1 MRKRNIFVTI
11 LACMLST
18 GVYAQQMSLKDLFNI
33 AEENSEQ
40 LRINRTAVSSA
51 EEGIKSAKAAK
62 LPEVGVEVSIGYL
75 GDGKLGDRDFSDWQH
90 IDNPHFM
97 NNFAVKASQVIYT
110 GGAIKSGIRLAELG
124 KDMAELSLQ
133 NNRQEVRFVITGQY
147 LDICRLQNQRRVIEE
162 NIALTDTII
171 ANTKVR
177 VAQGTALDNDI
188 TRYELQRENLLL
200 EKRRLSDALDI
211 LRHQLGTTL
220 HTDLTGVEFSI
231 DGNIAS
237 TLASRSENDWQSDAL
252 QGNVGLKQA
261 EKAINI
267 SEQQLKLK
275 KSDLLPKV
283 AVIAENHFDGP
294 ITIEVPVIDK
304 NFNYWFAGIGV
315 QYQLS
320 SLWKSKKDVNKARI
334 DVRQAQEQRNL
345 AQEGI
350 NRAVQAAYTNLLTSE
365 SELNMRQKS
374 VQLALEHY
382 DVTYNRYNNGLCLL
396 TDMLDAAS
404 TRLSSE
410 TALVNARIDIIYNY
424 YQLKYLTSSL

>member
-11 LACMLST
+11 LACILST
-18 GVYAQQMSLKDLFNI
+18 GVYAQQMSLKDLFTI

-75 GDGKLGDRDFSDWQH
+75 GDGKLGDRDFSNWQH

-124 KDMAELSLQ
+124 KDMAELTLQ
-133 NNRQEVRFVITGQY
+133 NNRQEVRFVIAGQY
-147 LDICRLQNQRRVIEE
+147 LAICRLQNQRRVIEE

-177 VAQGTALDNDI
+177 VAEGTALDNDI

-211 LRHQLGTTL
+211 FRHQLGTTL

-237 TLASRSENDWQSDAL
+237 TLANRSENDWQSDAL
-252 QGNVGLKQA
+252 QSNIGLKQA
-261 EKAINI
+261 EKAINL
-267 SEQQLKLK
+267 SELQLKLK
-275 KSDLLPKV
+275 KSDLLPKI

-365 SELNMRQKS
+365 AELNMRQKS

-382 DVTYNRYNNGLCLL
+382 DVTLNRYNNGLCLL

>member
-11 LACMLST
+11 LACILST
-18 GVYAQQMSLKDLFNI
+18 GVYAQQMSLKDLFTI

-75 GDGKLGDRDFSDWQH
+75 GDGKLGDRDFSNWQH
-90 IDNPHFM
+90 IDNPHFKK
-97 NNFAVKASQVIYT
+97 NIAVKASQVIYT

-124 KDMAELSLQ
+124 KDMAELTLQ
-133 NNRQEVRFVITGQY
+133 NNRQEVRFVIAGQY

-177 VAQGTALDNDI
+177 VAEGTALDNDI

-211 LRHQLGTTL
+211 FRHQLGTTL

-231 DGNIAS
+231 DGSIAS
-237 TLASRSENDWQSDAL
+237 ALAHRSENARQSDAL
-252 QGNVGLKQA
+252 QSNIGLKQA
-261 EKAINI
+261 EKAINL
-267 SEQQLKLK
+267 SELQLKLK
-275 KSDLLPKV
+275 KSDLLPKI

-315 QYQLS
+315 QYQLF

-334 DVRQAQEQRNL
+334 DVRQSQEQRNL

-350 NRAVQAAYTNLLTSE
+350 NRAVQAAYTTLLTSE
-365 SELNMRQKS
+365 AELNMRQKS

-382 DVTYNRYNNGLCLL
+382 DVTLNRYNNGLCLL

>member
-11 LACMLST
+11 LACILST
-18 GVYAQQMSLKDLFNI
+18 GVYAQQMSLKDLFTI

-75 GDGKLGDRDFSDWQH
+75 GDGKLGDRDFSNWQH

-124 KDMAELSLQ
+124 KDMAELTLQ
-133 NNRQEVRFVITGQY
+133 NNRQEVRFVIAGQY

-177 VAQGTALDNDI
+177 VAEGTALDNDI

-211 LRHQLGTTL
+211 FRHQLGTTL

-237 TLASRSENDWQSDAL
+237 TLANRSENDWQSDAL
-252 QGNVGLKQA
+252 QSNIGLKQA
-261 EKAINI
+261 EKAINL
-267 SEQQLKLK
+267 SELQLKLK
-275 KSDLLPKV
+275 KSDLLPKI

-365 SELNMRQKS
+365 AELNMRQKS

-382 DVTYNRYNNGLCLL
+382 DVTLNRYNIGLCLL

>member
-11 LACMLST
+11 LACILST
-18 GVYAQQMSLKDLFNI
+18 GVYAQQMSLKDLFTI

-75 GDGKLGDRDFSDWQH
+75 GDGKLGDRDFSNWQH

-124 KDMAELSLQ
+124 KDMAELTLQ
-133 NNRQEVRFVITGQY
+133 NNRQEVRFVIAGQY

-177 VAQGTALDNDI
+177 VAEGTALDNDI

-211 LRHQLGTTL
+211 FRHQLGTTL

-237 TLASRSENDWQSDAL
+237 TLANRSENDWQSDAL
-252 QGNVGLKQA
+252 QSNIGLKQA
-261 EKAINI
+261 EKAINL
-267 SEQQLKLK
+267 SELQLKLK
-275 KSDLLPKV
+275 KSDLLPKI

-365 SELNMRQKS
+365 AELNMRQKS

-382 DVTYNRYNNGLCLL
+382 DVTLNRYNNGLCLL

>member
-1 MRKRNIFVTI
+1 MPT
-11 LACMLST
+11 
-18 GVYAQQMSLKDLFNI
+18 
-33 AEENSEQ
+33 
-40 LRINRTAVSSA
+40 
-51 EEGIKSAKAAK
+51 AAK
-62 LPEVGVEVSIGYL
+62 
-75 GDGKLGDRDFSDWQH
+75 
-90 IDNPHFM
+90 
-97 NNFAVKASQVIYT
+97 
-110 GGAIKSGIRLAELG
+110 
-124 KDMAELSLQ
+124 
-133 NNRQEVRFVITGQY
+133 
-147 LDICRLQNQRRVIEE
+147 
-162 NIALTDTII
+162 
-171 ANTKVR
+171 
-177 VAQGTALDNDI
+177 
-188 TRYELQRENLLL
+188 
-200 EKRRLSDALDI
+200 
-211 LRHQLGTTL
+211 
-220 HTDLTGVEFSI
+220 
-231 DGNIAS
+231 
-237 TLASRSENDWQSDAL
+237 NDWQSDAL
-252 QGNVGLKQA
+252 QSNIGLKQA
-261 EKAINI
+261 EKAINL
-267 SEQQLKLK
+267 SELQLKLK
-275 KSDLLPKV
+275 KSDLLPKI

-365 SELNMRQKS
+365 AELNMRQKS

-382 DVTYNRYNNGLCLL
+382 DVTLNRYNNGLCLL